1 MWEKKGHTMNVTLW
15 VLMTVVGVVTPR
27 PQFLSSYTDET
38 LCKVAVKSLEEKGIK
53 SVCIPMQPK
62 VQI

>member
-1 MWEKKGHTMNVTLW
+1 MNVTLW